1 MRRHALITLA
11 ACLMLGLAGTA
22 SAAVRVVAPPP
33 PPPPG
38 PSSTSSR
45 PGPVV
50 CVALCPPPV
59 AAAETP
65 NFKGCGDKLASL
77 PRVTRG
83 EIEAVDRRDRV
94 HLVPLCDLVNRSLT
108 AEQKTVL
115 SRGNVQGLLRAIG
128 NNPTLRAGLSR
139 SHYAA
144 NDVIGVALGQNM
156 VVLYVNHR

>member
-1 MRRHALITLA
+1 MRRHAIITLA
-11 ACLMLGLAGTA
+11 ACLVLGLAG
-22 SAAVRVVAPPP
+22 AANAARVAPPP
-33 PPPPG
+33 PPPG
-38 PSSTSSR
+38 PTPSK

-59 AAAETP
+59 ALADTP

-77 PRVTRG
+77 PRVTVG
-83 EIEAVDRRDRV
+83 DIKAVDKRDRV
-94 HLVPLCDLVNRSLT
+94 HLVPLCDVVNRSLT

-115 SRGNVQGLLRAIG
+115 SRGNVQGLLKAIG

-144 NDVIGVALGQNM
+144 NDVIGVALGQHM